1 MFFISVAASLVM
13 LVVELN
19 WVVASSDDFDNISN
33 NLFRH
38 IHL

>member
-19 WVVASSDDFDNISN
+19 WVVASSDDFDNSGN
-33 NLFRH
+33 NLFRF